1 MGDLGGPL
9 VYVYAHHERALGA
22 LNIYTE
28 NRTRTF
34 VATDGHPTEEIQYTL
49 SDACSMHL
57 LFRCRFDV
65 FDKK

>member
-28 NRTRTF
+28 NRTF
-34 VATDGHPTEEIQYTL
+34 VATDGHPTEEIQ
-49 SDACSMHL
+49 
-57 LFRCRFDV
+57 
-65 FDKK
+65 